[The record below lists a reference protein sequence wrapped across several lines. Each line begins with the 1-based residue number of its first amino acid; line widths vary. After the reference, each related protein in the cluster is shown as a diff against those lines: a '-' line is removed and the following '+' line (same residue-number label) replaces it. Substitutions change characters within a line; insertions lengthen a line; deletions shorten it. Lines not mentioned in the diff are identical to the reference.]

1 MYGVISMTGR
11 PKHTSGKAQVLTE
24 KQQRQVIQFHSGGG
38 STVLSQRNIT
48 ILIFSFKLGLR
59 AKELASLNIGD
70 VVDDKGNVRDV
81 LRLTTDKTKGERHRD
96 LPLTNATVRKQIKEY
111 VGLLGRSPDSPLFQT
126 IRRKRFSPNS
136 LQQHIKKMFHDAGL
150 DGKFTSHSG
159 RRTFITTLARKGY
172 DVNSIRE
179 LAGHSSLATT
189 QTYIDNDPEALGRML
204 KSL

>member
-1 MYGVISMTGR
+1 MTGR

-24 KQQRQVIQFHSGGG
+24 KQQRQVIQYQKGRDDR
-38 STVLSQRNIT
+38 LYRDRNIT

-59 AKELASLNIGD
+59 AKELASLDLGD

-96 LPLTNATVRKQIKEY
+96 LPLTNATVRKQIRDHVHTLM
-111 VGLLGRSPDSPLFQT
+111 VGSRVVKPSSPLFQT

-136 LQQHIKKMFHDAGL
+136 MQQHIKKMFHDAGL

-189 QTYIDNDPEALGRML
+189 QTYIDNDPDALGKML